1 MARNDKPMAN
11 LTATALAAR
20 RAGMSYG
27 NYVALHGVINL
38 TEPIVVDEPM
48 KVCPECRKKFPAKS
62 RRPDAV
68 YCSIDCQEEA
78 SRKST
83 LDAYYRR
90 KKAMEEDNGQ

>member
-1 MARNDKPMAN
+1 MARNDKPMDN
-11 LTATALAAR
+11 LAATALAAR

-27 NYVALHGVINL
+27 NYVALHGVCNQNK
-38 TEPIVVDEPM
+38 PIVVDEPM
-48 KVCPECRKKFPAKS
+48 KLCPECRKKFPAKS

-68 YCSIDCQEEA
+68 YCSTDCQEEA

-90 KKAMEEDNGQ
+90 KKAMEVGNGK